1 MSPVPWLGASV
12 IRAFPPVPGKPGVSR
27 GQKTPAGK
35 EDASAPGAPALEG
48 PGPGSGLGQLG
59 EPALSAPRPAR
70 SSSAARTPLGRAPGA
85 RRALRQAAGAQVGR
99 PRRGVCGKCG
109 RDDWPAA
116 ETARRAPSWPYLRA
130 PGPVRPGQLR
140 RRPRQEVLRRPRAPA
155 PADFLRPRPAPAAAP
170 RRGRGAGEAP
180 AGCLKGQSADRAR
193 ARVLV
198 ARWARERKAQGGLVG
213 DPDTESCCASPP
225 ERLAS
230 ETARGTGGTA
240 ISGRTVKRPGSSGT
254 NLLIPRGR
262 VYKPTSLR

>member
-48 PGPGSGLGQLG
+48 PEPGSGLGQLG

-193 ARVLV
+193 ARTRRQVGAGEESPRGSGGRSRHGELLRQPSGALSV
-198 ARWARERKAQGGLVG
+198 RDCARHRRGCNQR
-213 DPDTESCCASPP
+213 PD
-225 ERLAS
+225 S
-230 ETARGTGGTA
+230 ETTRVVRHQPLN
-240 ISGRTVKRPGSSGT
+240 SSRPRLQT
-254 NLLIPRGR
+254 HQP
-262 VYKPTSLR
+262 